1 MSVVFGEILAT
12 ILLLSL
18 AATSPFMG
26 PCMGA
31 AKEEYHRTEGQK
43 LLVAFWGVCF
53 LFMMGML
60 LLASLTP
67 KDSVKNLYWILGG
80 LWGSLA
86 GLVWMSWDPSRKTLY
101 FAGKILIPT
110 LVFGLV
116 FLYRVPLFAAN
127 NGYSSSPNPVA
138 SAALTCALRDPANKD
153 LRQIRS
159 IVVQHKIFRL
169 SLRNGESV
177 DFRVQQGPGRVW
189 GFSRS
194 SSRRFPV
201 PFYAVCAQNGSCA
214 VRVGKRFMRHT
225 AFSPSVTQDMVTA
238 MRQALAWDR
247 DRNRLRAQKRAH
259 KSQVRASWR
268 AA

>member
-18 AATSPFMG
+18 ATTSPFMG
-26 PCMGA
+26 HCMGA

-43 LLVAFWGVCF
+43 LLVAFWGACF

-60 LLASLTP
+60 LLAPLTP
-67 KDSVKNLYWILGG
+67 YWILGG

-86 GLVWMSWDPSRKTLY
+86 GLMGMSWDPSRKTLY

-138 SAALTCALRDPANKD
+138 SAALTCTLRDPANKD

-169 SLRNGESV
+169 SLQNGESV
-177 DFRVQQGPGRVW
+177 EGPGRVW

-201 PFYAVCAQNGSCA
+201 PFYAICARNGSCA
-214 VRVGKRFMRHT
+214 VRVGRRFMRHT
-225 AFSPSVTQDMVTA
+225 AFGPSVTHEMVGT
-238 MRQALAWDR
+238 MRRALAWDR

-259 KSQVRASWR
+259 KSQIRASWR

>member
-1 MSVVFGEILAT
+1 MSFVFGEILAT

-26 PCMGA
+26 CC
-31 AKEEYHRTEGQK
+31 AKEGYHQTEGQT
-43 LLVAFWGVCF
+43 LLAAFWVACF
-53 LFMMGML
+53 FFMMGML

-67 KDSVKNLYWILGG
+67 EDSVKNLYWILGG

-138 SAALTCALRDPANKD
+138 SAALTRALKDPAYKD

-177 DFRVQQGPGRVW
+177 YFRVKQDHGNGVW
-189 GFSRS
+189 GFSHPS
-194 SSRRFPV
+194 SVGRFPV
-201 PFYAVCAQNGSCA
+201 PFYAICARNGSCA
-214 VRVGKRFMRHT
+214 VRVGRRFMRHT
-225 AFSPSVTQDMVTA
+225 TFGPSVTQDMVTT
-238 MRQALAWDR
+238 MRRALAWDR